1 MAVSRAK
8 SELCVASLSDLA
20 LHYTVWSDLAF
31 MVANDASLARLM
43 AMVQQGDKLAYVTL
57 LGECKTWLARYF
69 SKRIAP
75 AAVDDLVQETLISL
89 HRKRATYEPSRPF
102 LPWLAAIARYRWV
115 DQLRKTYRADETEL
129 VAELSVASD
138 ESGIIA
144 RISIDRLLEHLP
156 EKQAYVIRLVKID
169 GLSISEA
176 ALRSGQTEPLVKV
189 NIHRGLKKLAALVER
204 E

>member
-1 MAVSRAK
+1 MI
-8 SELCVASLSDLA
+8 
-20 LHYTVWSDLAF
+20 
-31 MVANDASLARLM
+31 ANDASLSRLM
-43 AMVQQGDKLAYVTL
+43 AMAQQGDKLAYSTL
-57 LGECKTWLARYF
+57 LSECQRWLARYF

-75 AAVDDLVQETLISL
+75 AAVDDLVQETLVSL
-89 HRKRATYEPSRPF
+89 HRKRATYEASRPF

-129 VAELSVASD
+129 AGELAVASG
-138 ESGIIA
+138 ELAIIA
-144 RISIDRLLEHLP
+144 RISIDRLFEQLP
-156 EKQAYVIRLVKID
+156 AKQAEVIRLVKID

-176 ALRSGQTEPLVKV
+176 AARTGQSEPLVKV